1 MAVSVK
7 NVTMPRGKNWLDNT
21 YLVPLIKGLALTF
34 KHMFAKTPV
43 LNYPENKKILPPH
56 YRGLHMLTRDE
67 RGREK
72 CVACEMCSTACPAD
86 CIRIVADDSGD
97 AWKDNFENR
106 EKHPK
111 IFEIDELRCI
121 FCGMCVEACPEDAID
136 MSDMHNLA
144 DYTRE
149 DFIYDKQRL
158 LGVYD
163 EYIKNH
169 PDRATR
175 SDSHYKAMKNS
186 SNFTVGD
193 VEFAKKNEHGGH

>member
-1 MAVSVK
+1 MPVTVK
-7 NVTMPRGKNWLDNT
+7 NVTVTRGKSWIENT
-21 YLVPLIKGLALTF
+21 YVIPVIKGLGITF
-34 KHMFAKTPV
+34 KHMFTKKQV
-43 LNYPENKKILPPH
+43 LSYPEEKKILPTH

-67 RGREK
+67 QGREK

-97 AWKDNFENR
+97 QWKDNFENR

-149 DFIYDKQRL
+149 DFIYNKERL
-158 LGVYD
+158 LSVYD
-163 EYIKNH
+163 EYVKRH
-169 PDRATR
+169 PERAKRT
-175 SDSHYKAMKNS
+175 DSNYKAMKS
-186 SNFTVGD
+186 SSYFTVSD
-193 VEFAKKNEHGGH
+193 VESAKHGSH